1 MKLIKTLALLFMT
14 GMFVISCQKEYSEE
28 NGGGGSAAG
37 TLKAAGTGECLPSS
51 VQGIYLAGTALT
63 AANFIDVDVD
73 FTAAGT
79 YLINTDIVNGYS
91 YTGVGIATSTGVQ
104 TIRLQASGTPTA
116 AGANTF
122 TVAFGTSECNIVVD
136 VLSAGTGAATA
147 TLAGAPGTCSGA
159 SLAGT
164 YKVNTPMTPSN
175 SVTLSV
181 NVTAIGTYSINVPAS
196 NGISFSGSGAF
207 TTTGA
212 HTVTLAASGS
222 PVAAGTFNSAATYG
236 ASSSACTFSVTT
248 VAGGGGGPTAAV
260 YTLGGA
266 PTECTG
272 ATLAG
277 TYQAAVS
284 MTATNKVTLN
294 VNVTTAG
301 TYTITTTAVNG
312 VTFSG
317 TGTFAAT
324 GAQTAVLTATGLPAA
339 AGAFNFPAT
348 GLAGNTC
355 PFSVTFAAPPPPAV
369 FTLGGAPGACS
380 GATTAGTYTV
390 NSALGA
396 SNTVTISANVT
407 TAGVYSVTTNTDN
420 GMSFSANAVFSGT
433 AAQTITLVGSGTPL
447 AAGTFN
453 FTATA
458 GASTCTFSVTVVA
471 APTGIYSCK
480 INGVFSA
487 FTTDAKAEIQDDAMG
502 KTLYLNGYS
511 TPPFAGADD
520 PQFQIFITK
529 IASTAVP
536 GVGTYNTE
544 GLTSPTNQHRLEID
558 YTLQNPD
565 MSTTIWNTSST
576 IMPPP
581 NPAFTVSITQ
591 ITATRVKGTFSG
603 KITNIMQGS
612 TIQKTV
618 TEGVFDLPIL

>member
-91 YTGVGIATSTGVQ
+91 FTGVGIATSTGVQ

-136 VLSAGTGAATA
+136 VLPAGTGAATA

-164 YKVNTPMTPSN
+164 YKVNTPMTPAN

-181 NVTAIGTYSINVPAS
+181 NVTAIGTYTISVPAS
-196 NGISFSGSGAF
+196 NGISFSGSGSFA
-207 TTTGA
+207 TTGA
-212 HTVTLAASGS
+212 HTVTLAASGT
-222 PVAAGTFNSAATYG
+222 PAAAGTFNSTVTYG
-236 ASSSACTFSVTT
+236 GGTCTFSVTT

-266 PTECTG
+266 PTDCTG

-277 TYQAAVS
+277 TYQASVA
-284 MTATNKVTLN
+284 MTSANKVTLN

-339 AGAFNFPAT
+339 ANAFNFPAT
-348 GLAGNTC
+348 GLTGNTC
-355 PFSVTFAAPPPPAV
+355 SFSVTFAAAPPPAV
-369 FTLGGAPGACS
+369 FTLGGDPGACS
-380 GATTAGTYTV
+380 GATTAGTYAV
-390 NSALGA
+390 NTPLGA

-433 AAQTITLVGSGTPL
+433 GTQTITLVGSGTPL

-471 APTGIYSCK
+471 APSGFITCK
-480 INGVFSA
+480 INGTATTFN
-487 FTTDAKAEIQDDAMG
+487 TDAMATLDNSTGVPILSIDGQTTTTPDPYISLGIIKGTGGPIGNGTYTVNQMMSGIILSADHNDAG
-502 KTLYLNGYS
+502 GVNY
-511 TPPFAGADD
+511 FAGTD
-520 PQFQIFITK
+520 P
-529 IASTAVP
+529 
-536 GVGTYNTE
+536 
-544 GLTSPTNQHRLEID
+544 LNQSQ
-558 YTLQNPD
+558 T
-565 MSTTIWNTSST
+565 
-576 IMPPP
+576 
-581 NPAFTVSITQ
+581 PAFEIVIQS
-591 ITATRVKGTFSG
+591 ITATRVKGTFKG
-603 KITNIMQGS
+603 PLKDNNGAGPGVK
-612 TIQKTV
+612 TI
-618 TEGVFDLPIL
+618 TEGSFDVPIQ